1 MVVANLNIKPAEAY
15 VLKYATVKY
24 RVELVKH
31 TSYIGKVCYSQIQ
44 SGISQAHIRA
54 FRDR

>member
-44 SGISQAHIRA
+44 SGISQAHIIYR
-54 FRDR
+54 